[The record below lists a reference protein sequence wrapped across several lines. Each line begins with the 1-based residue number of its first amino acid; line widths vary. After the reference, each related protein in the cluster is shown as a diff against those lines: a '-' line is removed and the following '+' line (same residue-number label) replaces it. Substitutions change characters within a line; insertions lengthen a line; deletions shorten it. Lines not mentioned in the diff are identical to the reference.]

1 MHRDDIELRTTVALG
16 AGDAFPGWT
25 PQFAAALQRLAI
37 PNRAR
42 AHGQRQGD
50 VRAATRGRAL
60 EFAEHR
66 PYQPGDEPRL
76 VDWRAYARF
85 DRLYLK
91 QHEEERARTVTI
103 LVDGSASMDWGDAD
117 QGDAGWDDGGSRRG
131 DSSWDDGES
140 GRGRAHKGRF
150 ARRLAAALTWIA
162 VSRHDAVTVSILRD
176 GGARRLQPI
185 SSLAG
190 AGLCFRQLAEVREAG
205 RTGLAAAVRDALASS
220 PRGPTVL
227 VSDLLEPGWPEA
239 LAALGG
245 SGEAA
250 MIQVLAPAE
259 WSPPLGEEVEL
270 QDAETGDTVLT
281 RLGTPEL
288 TAYAEQLE
296 AFLERVRGE
305 CRRLGIAAAAL
316 DSGTPLQDVLF
327 RQLPAAGI
335 LEE

>member
-1 MHRDDIELRTTVALG
+1 MRSNEIEPRASTAPA

-25 PQFAAALQRLAI
+25 PQLAAALQRLAI

-42 AHGQRQGD
+42 ARGQRQGD

-117 QGDAGWDDGGSRRG
+117 QGDAGWDDG
-131 DSSWDDGES
+131 ES

-150 ARRLAAALTWIA
+150 ARRLAAALTWVA

-176 GGARRLQPI
+176 GGARRLQPV

-205 RTGLAAAVRDALASS
+205 RTGLASAVRDALASS

-227 VSDLLEPGWPEA
+227 ISDLLEPGWPEA
-239 LAALGG
+239 IESLGG
-245 SGEAA
+245 IGEAA
-250 MIQVLAPAE
+250 VIQVLAPAE

-305 CRRLGIAAAAL
+305 CRRLGIALAAL
-316 DSGTPLQDVLF
+316 DSGTLLQDVLF